1 MHRTTLNQ
9 IKTVLDRIP
18 IHKKNPVVFVHS
30 GLFPFG
36 LLEGGVSGIC
46 ETLIDWVGHSGTL
59 LMPTFTF
66 RKLDVW
72 HENNTPGETGVLT
85 EYFRKLPCVRRTIHP
100 IHSVAVYG
108 EQAEYLTSEIDS
120 SSFGP
125 KSLFA
130 KLFELKATN
139 ISLGTEFEGGA
150 TYLHYIEEL
159 AKVPYREYV
168 ELTTKVVNSKGENLD
183 NIFKYFARVKK
194 NDFEWCNNWGLVW
207 DDLVANKMINLEKIG
222 PAKIIYSDMYQVGDF
237 FLQQLNKN
245 PLYCAVKK

>member
-9 IKTVLDRIP
+9 IKTVLDSIP
-18 IHKKNPVVFVHS
+18 IHKNKPVVFVHS

-36 LLEGGVSGIC
+36 LIEGGVSGVC

-66 RKLDVW
+66 RKVDAW
-72 HENNTPGETGVLT
+72 HENNTPSETGVLT
-85 EYFRKLPCVRRTIHP
+85 EHFRKLPGVKRNIHP
-100 IHSVAVYG
+100 IHSVAAFG
-108 EQAEYLTSEIDS
+108 KQAEYLTSEIDS

-125 KSLFA
+125 KSVFA
-130 KLFELKATN
+130 KMFELKATN

-168 ELTTKVVNSKGENLD
+168 TLGTKVVNSKGEEFN
-183 NIFKYFARVKK
+183 NFFKYFARVKRA
-194 NDFEWCNNWGLVW
+194 DLEWGNNWTPVW
-207 DDLVANKMINLEKIG
+207 DDLVSNGMIHLRKIG
-222 PAKIIYSDMYQVGDF
+222 PAKIIYSDMHQAGNF
-237 FLQQLNKN
+237 FLRQLNKN
-245 PLYCAVKK
+245 PLYCAVKR